1 MTTYARHL
9 HDRFGDGPVD
19 SPTGSAK
26 SGKVPAKSGKVP
38 AKSGTARIFGI
49 FQ

>member
-19 SPTGSAK
+19 SPTDSAK
-26 SGKVPAKSGKVP
+26 SGKVLAKSGK
-38 AKSGTARIFGI
+38 ARIFGI